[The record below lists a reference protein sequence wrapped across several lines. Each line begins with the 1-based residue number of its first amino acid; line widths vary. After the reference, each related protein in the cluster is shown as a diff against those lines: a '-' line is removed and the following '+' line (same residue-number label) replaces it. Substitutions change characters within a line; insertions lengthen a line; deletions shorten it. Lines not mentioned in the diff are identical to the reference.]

1 VVAGGTGGF
10 AGGAGAFAGDVGVN
24 AAGNVVARRGATARG
39 ATLVDREPQLVL
51 LPGLDPKISLSAT

>member
-10 AGGAGAFAGDVGVN
+10 AGGADAFAGDVGVN
-24 AAGNVVARRGATARG
+24 AAGNVVARRGATAQR

>member
-1 VVAGGTGGF
+1 VVGGGTGGF
-10 AGGAGAFAGDVGVN
+10 AGGAGTFAGDVGVN
-24 AAGNVVARRGATARG
+24 AAGNVVAWRGATAQG